1 MYIIFSVALLH
12 HTFTRT
18 PHHESSRGRHTPG
31 KKWVR
36 ILSGCGHLRHTQ
48 GNFGQV
54 GLKRGTASHI
64 AEPVLHP
71 DAWEDECL
79 IASHRFG
86 RGILSHET
94 ALYLQGLAE
103 SAPERITMTFPRGYN
118 LSSATT
124 EGIIPKIVGKELH
137 SLGETTAVT
146 PYGYGVR
153 VL

>member
-1 MYIIFSVALLH
+1 MNQAVEDILLAKNG
-12 HTFTRT
+12 F
-18 PHHESSRGRHTPG
+18 
-31 KKWVR
+31 
-36 ILSGCGHLRHTQ
+36 
-48 GNFGQV
+48 
-54 GLKRGTASHI
+54 
-64 AEPVLHP
+64 VLHP

-118 LSSATT
+118 LSSATI
-124 EGIIPKIVGKELH
+124 EGIIPKTVGKELH

-146 PYGYGVR
+146 PYGNGVR